1 MDRLLASILLL
12 KWKPINRGNVCLW
25 RSLWARRQWRVH
37 LSWSKHTL
45 VFRRLTVSWTHEPNI
60 SLSVTFLLT
69 FFFFAWIFYV
79 CPSLTPL
86 FVFYSIYLILSTVF
100 FLSLFLLVF
109 CFLLTL
115 SSWHWLGYRVTLICE
130 KSFRQSWNIKFKSYS
145 TTSLLFLSRSLSLS
159 LSRFPSRFSVS
170 FLAFSLFA
178 LHFIS
183 WNKLQPRII
192 HTGWVY

>member
-1 MDRLLASILLL
+1 MPLAKPVGMEAVEGASLMEQTHTGVWKTNSLLN
-12 KWKPINRGNVCLW
+12 P
-25 RSLWARRQWRVH
+25 WAKYFFICH
-37 LSWSKHTL
+37 
-45 VFRRLTVSWTHEPNI
+45 
-60 SLSVTFLLT
+60 FLAHV
-69 FFFFAWIFYV
+69 FFFAWIFYV

-159 LSRFPSRFSVS
+159 RFPSRFSVS

-178 LHFIS
+178 LHFSS